1 MIKKLTSDGGKHPN
15 SYDFM
20 EKINEIIDYIHSKE
34 IQQAKLEQMEQH
46 VKFCSSFFGTCPK
59 NL

>member
-1 MIKKLTSDGGKHPN
+1 MIKKLTSDGGKRPN

-34 IQQAKLEQMEQH
+34 ELERMEQH